1 LIGKRLFIL
10 GSTGSIGQHAIE
22 VVQHLRT
29 IHGTDHWPI
38 VGLAAGQ
45 NQSLLTEQAALL
57 GVEAISLQS
66 QYSSVDVRVYCGEDA
81 AAEMIREHA
90 RAGDLVL
97 AAIVGFAGISPV
109 LAAIECGCDIAL
121 ANKESL
127 VAAGELIMAAAKRAG
142 VRILPVDSEHS
153 AIFQCIENSP
163 LKDIAKVVLT
173 ASGGSLRSMTK
184 LEMETASIEEVLSHP
199 TWNMGRKVTVD
210 SASLMNKALELIE
223 AHWLFGIDSEK
234 LDAVIHPQS
243 IVHGFVEFSDGS
255 IVAQMSLP
263 DMRLP
268 IQYALTWPSR
278 AEGCIQSID
287 WNELGSLDFEPV
299 DHDRYPAIQLAHHV
313 IELGGSA
320 GTVLN
325 AANEVVVEA
334 FLTQMLPFGSMGAI
348 VEEVI
353 EKSTISKL
361 TEFGDVQTADRDAR
375 VLANELVASV
385 GVNS

>member
-1 LIGKRLFIL
+1 MGKRLFIL
-10 GSTGSIGQHAIE
+10 GSTGSIGRNAIE

-29 IHGTDHWPI
+29 IDGIDHWPV
-38 VGLAAGQ
+38 VGLAAGH
-45 NQSLLTEQAALL
+45 NESLLKQQAELL
-57 GVEAISLQS
+57 GVDAISLQADC
-66 QYSSVDVRVYCGEDA
+66 SSDEVQVYCEDDA
-81 AAEMIREHA
+81 AAEMIRAHA
-90 RAGDLVL
+90 KEGDLVL

-121 ANKESL
+121 ANKECL
-127 VAAGELIMAAAKRAG
+127 VAAGELIMAAAKSAD

-163 LKDIAKVVLT
+163 SKHIAKVVLT

-184 LEMETASIEEVLSHP
+184 QEMETASVEEVLSHP

-255 IVAQMSLP
+255 VVAQISPP
-263 DMRLP
+263 DMKLP
-268 IQYALTWPSR
+268 IQYALTWPDR
-278 AEGCIQSID
+278 AEGCGQSID
-287 WNELGSLDFEPV
+287 WKELGSLDFEPI
-299 DHDRYPAIQLAHHV
+299 DHDRYPAIHLAHHV
-313 IELGGSA
+313 IQLGGSA
-320 GTVLN
+320 GAVLN

-334 FLTQMLPFGSMGAI
+334 FLAQVLPFGSMGAI

-353 EKSTISKL
+353 AKSTIFKL
-361 TEFGDVQTADRDAR
+361 TDFGDVQAADREAR
-375 VLANELVASV
+375 LLTSELVASV
-385 GVNS
+385 GVNL